1 MNPAHVIDGIGASAP
16 GNPTGA
22 GRVRQPVK
30 GGVTPV
36 FDPIRAV
43 APAKSP
49 RKSLR
54 GGSRRKKR
62 SAFAI
67 HSHWSALTRL
77 GPRGV
82 AAGGRSGTGRGPP
95 GPGPRRTPARGGAMP
110 QLLRLADAGHGCLS
124 VAVAGSP

>member
-30 GGVTPV
+30 GGGTPV
-36 FDPIRAV
+36 PDPIRAV
-43 APAKSP
+43 APAESA

-54 GGSRRKKR
+54 GGGRRKKR
-62 SAFAI
+62 SAPAVYR
-67 HSHWSALTRL
+67 HWSARTHL

-82 AAGGRSGTGRGPP
+82 AAGGRSGKGRGPP
-95 GPGPRRTPARGGAMP
+95 GPGSCRSPARG
-110 QLLRLADAGHGCLS
+110 
-124 VAVAGSP
+124 